1 MTALALALVGLVFLD
16 SLNVLNLGVVSAVIF
31 DSRLG
36 RRSPIP
42 GALSYLAGVF
52 TVTTTFGVCTVLGIS
67 FVTEVLDFHVTPP
80 IRFRGE
86 LLLGIV
92 LIGFAYFPLTAQSSA
107 QGWALAAM
115 RQRPW
120 LLGFLGL
127 AVGSGQAPTAVP
139 YLTGLAMPAVLHPR
153 PPLWPLVIIAYWAI
167 ALSPPL
173 LILALSTRKA
183 MRAKRIRRAIVL
195 ALTRYGPMSVRLLFL
210 IFGTGLI
217 AGAGQSQRTLV
228 TRHNFSCL
236 AQRAGLP
243 CRV

>member
-1 MTALALALVGLVFLD
+1 MAALALALAGLAFLD

-36 RRSPIP
+36 RRSPLP
-42 GALSYLAGVF
+42 GALSYIAGVF
-52 TVTTTFGVCTVLGIS
+52 AVTTTFGVCTVLGIG
-67 FVTEVLDFHVTPP
+67 FITDVLDFHLTPA

-92 LIGFAYFPLTAQSSA
+92 LIGLAYFPLTAQSSA
-107 QGWALAAM
+107 PGWALAAM

-139 YLTGLAMPAVLHPR
+139 YLTGLAMIAALHPR
-153 PPLWPLVIIAYWAI
+153 PPLWPLVVIAYWAI

-173 LILALSTRKA
+173 LILVLSMRKT
-183 MRAKRIRRAIVL
+183 MRAKRIQRAIVRG
-195 ALTRYGPMSVRLLFL
+195 LTRYGPMSVRLLFL
-210 IFGTGLI
+210 VFGTGLI
-217 AGAGQSQRTLV
+217 ADALV
-228 TRHNFSCL
+228 NHSAL
-236 AQRAGLP
+236 W
-243 CRV
+243 

>member
-1 MTALALALVGLVFLD
+1 MVALALALAGLAFLD

-36 RRSPIP
+36 RRSPMP
-42 GALSYLAGVF
+42 GALSYIAGVF
-52 TVTTTFGVCTVLGIS
+52 AVTTTFGMCAVLGLGL
-67 FVTEVLDFHVTPP
+67 VTEVLDFHLTPA

-86 LLLGIV
+86 LLLGLV
-92 LIGFAYFPLTAQSSA
+92 LIGLAYFPLTAQSSA
-107 QGWALAAM
+107 PGWALAAM

-139 YLTGLAMPAVLHPR
+139 YLTGLAMLAALHPR
-153 PPLWPLVIIAYWAI
+153 PPLWPLVIIGYWAI

-173 LILALSTRKA
+173 LILALSTRKSL
-183 MRAKRIRRAIVL
+183 RAKRIQRAIVR
-195 ALTRYGPMSVRLLFL
+195 ALTRYGPISVRLLFL

-217 AGAGQSQRTLV
+217 GDALINHSALW
-228 TRHNFSCL
+228 
-236 AQRAGLP
+236 
-243 CRV
+243 

>member
-1 MTALALALVGLVFLD
+1 MAALALALAGLAFLD
-16 SLNVLNLGVVSAVIF
+16 SLNVLNVGVVSAVIF

-42 GALSYLAGVF
+42 GALSYIAGVF
-52 TVTTTFGVCTVLGIS
+52 AVTTAFGVCTVLGIG
-67 FVTEVLDFHVTPP
+67 FITEVLDFHLTPA

-86 LLLGIV
+86 LLLGVV
-92 LIGFAYFPLTAQSSA
+92 LIGLAYFPLTAQSSA
-107 QGWALAAM
+107 PGWALAAM

-139 YLTGLAMPAVLHPR
+139 YLTGLAMLAALHPR

-173 LILALSTRKA
+173 VILGLSMRKT
-183 MRAKRIRRAIVL
+183 MRAKRIQRAIVR

-210 IFGTGLI
+210 VFGTGLI
-217 AGAGQSQRTLV
+217 ADALV
-228 TRHNFSCL
+228 NHSAL
-236 AQRAGLP
+236 W
-243 CRV
+243 

>member
-1 MTALALALVGLVFLD
+1 MAALALALAGLAFLD

-36 RRSPIP
+36 RRSPLP
-42 GALSYLAGVF
+42 GALSYIAGVF
-52 TVTTTFGVCTVLGIS
+52 AVTTAFGVCTVLGIG
-67 FVTEVLDFHVTPP
+67 FITDVLDFHLTPA

-92 LIGFAYFPLTAQSSA
+92 LIGLAYFPLTAQSSA
-107 QGWALAAM
+107 PGWALAAM

-139 YLTGLAMPAVLHPR
+139 YLTGLAMIAALHPR
-153 PPLWPLVIIAYWAI
+153 PPLWPLVVIAYWAI

-173 LILALSTRKA
+173 LILALSMRKT
-183 MRAKRIRRAIVL
+183 MRAKRIQRAIVRG
-195 ALTRYGPMSVRLLFL
+195 LTRYGPMSVRLLFL
-210 IFGTGLI
+210 VFGTGLI
-217 AGAGQSQRTLV
+217 ADALV
-228 TRHNFSCL
+228 NHSAL
-236 AQRAGLP
+236 W
-243 CRV
+243 

>member
-1 MTALALALVGLVFLD
+1 MAALALALAGLAFLD
-16 SLNVLNLGVVSAVIF
+16 SLNVLNVGVVSAVIF

-42 GALSYLAGVF
+42 GALSYIAGVF
-52 TVTTTFGVCTVLGIS
+52 AVTTAFGVCTVLGIG
-67 FVTEVLDFHVTPP
+67 FITEALDFHLTPA

-92 LIGFAYFPLTAQSSA
+92 LIGLAYFPLTAQSSA
-107 QGWALAAM
+107 PGWALAAM

-139 YLTGLAMPAVLHPR
+139 YLTGLAMLAALHPR
-153 PPLWPLVIIAYWAI
+153 PPLWPLIIIAYWTI

-173 LILALSTRKA
+173 LILALSMRKT
-183 MRAKRIRRAIVL
+183 MRAKRVQRAIVR

-210 IFGTGLI
+210 VFGTGLI
-217 AGAGQSQRTLV
+217 ADALINHSALW
-228 TRHNFSCL
+228 
-236 AQRAGLP
+236 
-243 CRV
+243 

>member
-1 MTALALALVGLVFLD
+1 MAALALALAGLALLD

-42 GALSYLAGVF
+42 GALSYIAGVF
-52 TVTTTFGVCTVLGIS
+52 AVTTTFGVCTVLGIG
-67 FVTEVLDFHVTPP
+67 FITEVLDFHLTPA

-92 LIGFAYFPLTAQSSA
+92 LIGLAYFPLTAQTSA
-107 QGWALAAM
+107 PGWALAAM

-139 YLTGLAMPAVLHPR
+139 YLTGLAMIAALHPR
-153 PPLWPLVIIAYWAI
+153 PSLWPLVVIAYWAI

-173 LILALSTRKA
+173 LILSLSMRKT
-183 MRAKRIRRAIVL
+183 MRAKRIQRTIVR

-210 IFGTGLI
+210 VFGTGLI
-217 AGAGQSQRTLV
+217 ADALV
-228 TRHNFSCL
+228 NHSAL
-236 AQRAGLP
+236 W
-243 CRV
+243 

>member
-1 MTALALALVGLVFLD
+1 MAALALALAGLAFLD
-16 SLNVLNLGVVSAVIF
+16 SLNVLSVGVVSAIIF

-42 GALSYLAGVF
+42 GALSYIAGVF
-52 TVTTTFGVCTVLGIS
+52 AVTTAFGVCTVLGIG
-67 FVTEVLDFHVTPP
+67 FITEVLDFHLTPA

-92 LIGFAYFPLTAQSSA
+92 LIGLAYFPLTAQSSA
-107 QGWALAAM
+107 PGWALAAM

-139 YLTGLAMPAVLHPR
+139 YLTGLAMLAALHPR
-153 PPLWPLVIIAYWAI
+153 PPLWPLVIIAYWVI

-173 LILALSTRKA
+173 LILALSMRKT
-183 MRAKRIRRAIVL
+183 MRAKRIQRAIVR

-210 IFGTGLI
+210 VFGTGLI
-217 AGAGQSQRTLV
+217 ADALV
-228 TRHNFSCL
+228 NHSAL
-236 AQRAGLP
+236 W
-243 CRV
+243 

>member
-1 MTALALALVGLVFLD
+1 MATLALALAGLALLD
-16 SLNVLNLGVVSAVIF
+16 SLNVLNVGVVSAVIF

-42 GALSYLAGVF
+42 GALSYIAGVF
-52 TVTTTFGVCTVLGIS
+52 AVTTAFGVCTVLGIG
-67 FVTEVLDFHVTPP
+67 FITEVLDFHLTPA

-92 LIGFAYFPLTAQSSA
+92 LIGLAYFPLAAQSSA
-107 QGWALAAM
+107 PGWALAAM

-120 LLGFLGL
+120 LLGLLGL

-139 YLTGLAMPAVLHPR
+139 YLTGLAMLAALHPR
-153 PPLWPLVIIAYWAI
+153 PPLWPLSIIAYWAI

-173 LILALSTRKA
+173 LILALSMRKT
-183 MRAKRIRRAIVL
+183 MRAKRIQRAIVR

-210 IFGTGLI
+210 VFGTGLI
-217 AGAGQSQRTLV
+217 ADALV
-228 TRHNFSCL
+228 NHSAL
-236 AQRAGLP
+236 W
-243 CRV
+243 

>member
-1 MTALALALVGLVFLD
+1 MAALALALAGLAFLD

-36 RRSPIP
+36 RRSPLP
-42 GALSYLAGVF
+42 GALSYIAGVF
-52 TVTTTFGVCTVLGIS
+52 AVTTTFGVCTVLGIG
-67 FVTEVLDFHVTPP
+67 FITDVLDFHLTPA

-92 LIGFAYFPLTAQSSA
+92 LIGLAYFPLTAQSSA
-107 QGWALAAM
+107 PGWALAAM

-139 YLTGLAMPAVLHPR
+139 YLTGLAMIAALHPR
-153 PPLWPLVIIAYWAI
+153 PPLWPLVVIAYWAI

-173 LILALSTRKA
+173 LILILSMRKT
-183 MRAKRIRRAIVL
+183 MRAKRIQRAIVRG
-195 ALTRYGPMSVRLLFL
+195 LTRYGPMSVRLLFL
-210 IFGTGLI
+210 VFGTGLI
-217 AGAGQSQRTLV
+217 ADALV
-228 TRHNFSCL
+228 NHSAL
-236 AQRAGLP
+236 W
-243 CRV
+243 

>member
-1 MTALALALVGLVFLD
+1 MAALALALAGLAFLD
-16 SLNVLNLGVVSAVIF
+16 SLNVLNVGVVSAVIF

-42 GALSYLAGVF
+42 GALSYIAGVF
-52 TVTTTFGVCTVLGIS
+52 AVTTAFGVCTVLGIG
-67 FVTEVLDFHVTPP
+67 FITEALDFHLTPA

-92 LIGFAYFPLTAQSSA
+92 LIGLAYFPLTAQSSA
-107 QGWALAAM
+107 PGWALAAM

-139 YLTGLAMPAVLHPR
+139 YLTGLAMLAALHPR
-153 PPLWPLVIIAYWAI
+153 PPLWPLVIIAYWTI

-173 LILALSTRKA
+173 LILALSMRKT
-183 MRAKRIRRAIVL
+183 MRAKRVQRGIVR

-210 IFGTGLI
+210 VFGTGLI
-217 AGAGQSQRTLV
+217 ADAIINHSALW
-228 TRHNFSCL
+228 
-236 AQRAGLP
+236 
-243 CRV
+243 

>member
-1 MTALALALVGLVFLD
+1 MAALALALAGLAFLD

-42 GALSYLAGVF
+42 GALSYIAGVF
-52 TVTTTFGVCTVLGIS
+52 AVTTTFGMCTVLGIS
-67 FVTEVLDFHVTPP
+67 FVTEVLDFHLTPA

-86 LLLGIV
+86 LLLGIA
-92 LIGFAYFPLTAQSSA
+92 LIGLAYFPLTAQSSA
-107 QGWALAAM
+107 PGWALAAM

-139 YLTGLAMPAVLHPR
+139 YLTGLAMLAALHPR
-153 PPLWPLVIIAYWAI
+153 PPLWPLVITAYWAT

-173 LILALSTRKA
+173 LILALSMRKT
-183 MRAKRIRRAIVL
+183 MRAKRIQRAIVR

-210 IFGTGLI
+210 VFGTGLI
-217 AGAGQSQRTLV
+217 ADALV
-228 TRHNFSCL
+228 NHSAL
-236 AQRAGLP
+236 W
-243 CRV
+243 

>member
-1 MTALALALVGLVFLD
+1 MAALALALAGLALLD

-36 RRSPIP
+36 RRSPLP
-42 GALSYLAGVF
+42 GALSYIAGVF
-52 TVTTTFGVCTVLGIS
+52 AVTTTFGVCTVLGIG
-67 FVTEVLDFHVTPP
+67 FVTDVLDFHLTPA

-92 LIGFAYFPLTAQSSA
+92 LIGLAYFPLTAQSSA
-107 QGWALAAM
+107 PGWALAAM

-139 YLTGLAMPAVLHPR
+139 YLTGLAMIAALHPR
-153 PPLWPLVIIAYWAI
+153 PPLWPLVVIAYWAI

-173 LILALSTRKA
+173 LILTLSMRKT
-183 MRAKRIRRAIVL
+183 MRAKRIQRVIVRG
-195 ALTRYGPMSVRLLFL
+195 LTRYGPMSVRLLFL
-210 IFGTGLI
+210 VFGTGLI
-217 AGAGQSQRTLV
+217 ADALV
-228 TRHNFSCL
+228 NHSAL
-236 AQRAGLP
+236 W
-243 CRV
+243 